1 MTGNCWVSS
10 ANAPDHPFP
19 LENLPYGVFRRG
31 GASAAIGTAIGDEIL
46 NLQALAGAGFLDD
59 LGARVVAACR
69 APVLNDLMALGP
81 EAWGQLRVTLM
92 ALLSGE
98 ATPDVAALLVPQRD
112 VAMLLPAR
120 VGDYSDFYASINHAM
135 NVGAMFRPDQPLMP
149 NYKWIPIGYHGRA
162 SSLVVSGAPVKR
174 PTGQLSADE
183 TQPPIVAPTK
193 SLDYECE
200 VGALVGQGNALGTPI
215 PIGEASRHIFG
226 YVLLNDWS
234 ARDIQ
239 RWEYQPLGP
248 FLSKSF
254 VTSISPWVVTG
265 EALEPF
271 RAPLKPRPEGD
282 PKPLPYLSDAQD
294 AAAGGIGIQLE
305 VFLETAEMR
314 RAGQPPTRLSATSF
328 LEMYWSPAQLLAHQT
343 SNGCNAEP
351 GDLLGSGTVS
361 GTTPDS
367 RGCLLELTARGKNPV
382 ALPNGETRRFLEDGD
397 EVILRGICRRPGA
410 VTIGFGECRGRVQG

>member
-1 MTGNCWVSS
+1 MNESWIPVP
-10 ANAPDHPFP
+10 AEHPFP
-19 LENLPYGVFRRG
+19 LANLPYGVFRRG
-31 GASAAIGTAIGDEIL
+31 NGAAQIGAAIGDEIV
-46 NLQALAGAGFLDD
+46 NLHSLAGAGFLDD
-59 LGARVVAACR
+59 LGAQVVAACR

-81 EAWGQLRVTLM
+81 EAWSSLRVTLHS
-92 ALLSGE
+92 LLSGE
-98 ATPDVAALLVPQRD
+98 TAPDVAVLLVSQRE
-112 VAMLLPAR
+112 AQMLLPAR
-120 VGDYSDFYASINHAM
+120 VGDYSDFYASINHAL

-149 NYKWIPIGYHGRA
+149 NYKWVPIGYHGRA
-162 SSLVVSGAPVKR
+162 SSLVPSGAPIKR
-174 PTGQLSADE
+174 PAGQVTGDE
-183 TQPPIVAPTK
+183 SGPPAVVPTK

-200 VGALVGQGNALGTPI
+200 VGCFVGPGNPLGSPI

-254 VTSISPWVVTG
+254 VTSISPWVVTA

-271 RAPLKPRPEGD
+271 RAPLTPRAGGD
-282 PKPLPYLSDAQD
+282 PEPLPYLSDAKD
-294 AAAGGIGIQLE
+294 AAAGGIDITLE
-305 VFLETAEMR
+305 VFLETEKMR
-314 RAGQPPTRLSATSF
+314 QSDSPSVRLSVASF

-343 SNGCNAEP
+343 SNGCNALA

-367 RGCLLELTARGKNPV
+367 RGCLLELTSRGKNPI

-397 EVILRGICRRPGA
+397 EVILRGTCRRPGA